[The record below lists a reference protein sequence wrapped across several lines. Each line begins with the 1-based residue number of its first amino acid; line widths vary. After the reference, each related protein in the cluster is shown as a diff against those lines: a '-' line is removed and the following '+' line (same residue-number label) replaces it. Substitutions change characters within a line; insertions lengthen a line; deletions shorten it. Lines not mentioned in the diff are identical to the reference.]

1 MENQNAT
8 SSTHSDTPGE
18 SIVAPNSGSTVPAR
32 VAMKSIEHVPA
43 TRWNS
48 SSLIPKIKITKI
60 SHMRYQHPLS
70 GINELTTFL
79 LDFGM
84 EVVKRTETAIWFGG
98 YGIDHYVYYAGIG
111 SEKEFL
117 GGTWEV
123 ESWED
128 LERASK
134 LGNSPIIELKQA
146 PGGGH
151 MTTVHDPEGF
161 PVNFIYGASPRPQPK
176 KKPLEALQIN
186 DEFSKPR
193 KGAFQRFKPG
203 PAAVHKLGHFGL
215 TIHNFELQ
223 FKWYTSHFNLVP
235 SDILYAESDPRQKFD
250 VAAFLHI
257 DRGKEY
263 VDHHSF
269 FLSVAT
275 TQHVH
280 HSSFEVHDYD
290 SQNMGHYWLKQ
301 KGHKPVWGL
310 GRHRLGSQIFDY
322 WWDPNGFMVEHYIDG
337 DLVNEDTPT
346 GRQPA
351 GDESLAVWGE
361 PVPATF
367 LD

>member
-8 SSTHSDTPGE
+8 SSTHSDTSGGFN
-18 SIVAPNSGSTVPAR
+18 VAPNSGSTVPAR

-48 SSLIPKIKITKI
+48 SSLTPKIKITKI

-70 GINELTTFL
+70 GINGLTTFL

-98 YGIDHYVYYAGIG
+98 YGIDQYVYYAGIG
-111 SEKEFL
+111 SEKKFL

-134 LGNSPIIELKQA
+134 LGNSPIVELKQA

-151 MTTVHDPEGF
+151 MTTIHDPEGF

-176 KKPLEALQIN
+176 RQPLEALQIN

-215 TIHNFELQ
+215 TIHDFELQ
-223 FKWYTSHFNLVP
+223 FKWYTNHFNLVP
-235 SDILYAESDPRQKFD
+235 SDILYTQNNPKQKFD

-263 VDHHSF
+263 VDHHCNYETS
-269 FLSVAT
+269 L
-275 TQHVH
+275 VH
-280 HSSFEVHDYD
+280 H
-290 SQNMGHYWLKQ
+290 
-301 KGHKPVWGL
+301 
-310 GRHRLGSQIFDY
+310 
-322 WWDPNGFMVEHYIDG
+322 
-337 DLVNEDTPT
+337 
-346 GRQPA
+346 
-351 GDESLAVWGE
+351 
-361 PVPATF
+361 
-367 LD
+367 

>member
-8 SSTHSDTPGE
+8 CSTHSDTPGW
-18 SIVAPNSGSTVPAR
+18 SNVAPNSGSTVPAR

-70 GINELTTFL
+70 GINALTAFL

-98 YGIDHYVYYAGIG
+98 YGIDQ
-111 SEKEFL
+111 
-117 GGTWEV
+117 
-123 ESWED
+123 
-128 LERASK
+128 ASK
-134 LGNSPIIELKQA
+134 LGNSPIVELKQA

-161 PVNFIYGASPRPQPK
+161 PVNFIYGASPRAQPK
-176 KKPLEALQIN
+176 KQLLEALQIN

-203 PAAVHKLGHFGL
+203 PAAIHKLGHFGL
-215 TIHNFELQ
+215 TIHDFELQ
-223 FKWYTSHFNLVP
+223 FKWYTNHFNLVP
-235 SDILYAESDPRQKFD
+235 SDILYAQNDPRQKFD

-263 VDHHSF
+263 VDHHCNYKTSLFHHQKCLLLIASGLLAF
-269 FLSVAT
+269 FLSVAA

-351 GDESLAVWGE
+351 GDESLAVWSE
-361 PVPATF
+361 PVPTSF